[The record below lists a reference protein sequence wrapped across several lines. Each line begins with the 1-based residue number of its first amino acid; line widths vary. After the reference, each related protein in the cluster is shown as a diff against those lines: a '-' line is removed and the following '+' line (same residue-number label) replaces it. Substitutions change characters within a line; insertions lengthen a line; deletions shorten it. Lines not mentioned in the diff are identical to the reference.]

1 MTDNITWT
9 NSTRKLSDLIPW
21 EINPA
26 QIGKDEAKR
35 LEESLTEF
43 GQIQTIAIS
52 PTNEIYDGHQRQAVW
67 GASRKFGKDYE
78 VDVRVSSRELTEQE
92 RKKLVIYL
100 RKGTVGTFDWD
111 ILANNFEISD
121 LLEWGFRPFELGL
134 NSEGN
139 DPNEEWQGMPEFGNE
154 DLQGIII
161 KVHFADEVDRKEF
174 AKKLGIHITDKT
186 NSMWY
191 PERPENLKN
200 QLGTGLVYTDES

>member
-1 MTDNITWT
+1 MTESISWT
-9 NSTRKLSDLIPW
+9 NSTRKLSELIPW
-21 EINPA
+21 PINPA

-52 PTNEIYDGHQRQAVW
+52 PTDEIYDGHQRQTVW
-67 GASRKFGKDYE
+67 GASRKFGMDYE

-139 DPNEEWQGMPEFGNE
+139 DPNEEWQGMPEFEQE
-154 DLQGIII
+154 DLLAVKSV
-161 KVHFADEVDRKEF
+161 KVNFLLLEDVKSFAE
-174 AKKLGIHITDKT
+174 LINQNITEKT
-186 NSMWY
+186 RSIWY
-191 PERPENLKN
+191 PKQVPVSEE
-200 QLGTGLVYTDES
+200 VVFTDEP

>member
-100 RKGTVGTFDWD
+100 RKSTVGEFDFD
-111 ILANNFEISD
+111 ILANNWDFDELID
-121 LLEWGFRPFELGL
+121 WGFKSWELGDVIGGPDT
-134 NSEGN
+134 NDMSENRGN
-139 DPNEEWQGMPEFGNE
+139 NTIRPSDN
-154 DLQGIII
+154 
-161 KVHFADEVDRKEF
+161 FADVPLQCGEITTLLKRDLYDAIVKHTSGSSFDIIDSVVRR
-174 AKKLGIHITDKT
+174 GIDALNWID
-186 NSMWY
+186 
-191 PERPENLKN
+191 
-200 QLGTGLVYTDES
+200 